1 MPAWDPSIPDPDPE
15 PCNTVDCTLTP
26 QTLPYLT
33 QGRLF
38 RPCLPFVVVSATT
51 MLAAGFA
58 PAFVVRPAT
67 QRLTTRQ
74 QAPCYCMAQ
83 PPAAASNE
91 TTSGKA
97 QCSLAFDGFGLHT
110 TGGASPVFRTPSL
123 HDCARSPTSG
133 RAAAATE
140 SLRVPAGQSAD
151 FCTIGAQR
159 PVCLAHP
166 ALAYAEAEDA
176 GHEVEAALTLPALDS
191 PQSGAATRLP
201 LAQATALALAYAE
214 QRSRRG
220 GTDSRAKR
228 KCGPGSFGSLG
239 GEAAYV
245 EDASDGSLRWVRA

>member
-1 MPAWDPSIPDPDPE
+1 
-15 PCNTVDCTLTP
+15 
-26 QTLPYLT
+26 
-33 QGRLF
+33 
-38 RPCLPFVVVSATT
+38 

-123 HDCARSPTSG
+123 HDCARSLTSG
-133 RAAAATE
+133 QAAAAKE
-140 SLRVPAGQSAD
+140 SLRVPLGC
-151 FCTIGAQR
+151 CTTGAER
-159 PVCLAHP
+159 PLAQP

-176 GHEVEAALTLPALDS
+176 GHGVEAALTLPALDS
-191 PQSGAATRLP
+191 PQPGAATRLP

-220 GTDSRAKR
+220 GTDRAKR